1 MIEIFR
7 KGFRLDIPTDQV
19 ITFKKAQNLNGIQA
33 RYAYSNT
40 GSMDKTANNKK
51 LLELFDLPTN
61 KVNTLMNGFTVDVIL
76 NGSIQLRN
84 QTLTLQKETLDKV
97 NWYLL
102 YTDNSLVVKLKET
115 YINEVVK
122 GFKYKKTFDDFYAKQ
137 AGVKS
142 RSVLI
147 ETQPKSG
154 LFVMEEMPLALQVRE
169 VVKLLFEQNG
179 YSVYGDFFIADSPI
193 EEFYIAGNKGI
204 YEIYSGLGEG
214 FSPSFDETLD
224 AYKFL
229 TDILVYFNCYADVDD
244 TYKTV
249 VVNRWTNLGNYKT
262 SYVDYSKHYEN
273 YQDYAFQSKLAKRN
287 EMTYSDSGTAYNSFF
302 PNNLSSQDKAT
313 YIASAFGTGAAN
325 LFDDSDIED
334 NGHIPLRANG
344 AVGETSA
351 VRMFKIS
358 ATPITTKVY
367 IDGAPV
373 TLSGLRAIP
382 VSMRDVYTEFHKE
395 YTDFI
400 LTPLV
405 ANIVFTYDEIM
416 AADFSMTKVFFVEQ
430 LSSYWIPLE
439 INFSTK
445 KDKIIVK
452 AMLVKKRKVES
463 PILNNFNSIELDFK
477 EKALFPLELLKS
489 MYPMPPNNYPWDVV
503 IFKRYDQDKN
513 RLYVNDILIP
523 ADSLPQAFSLADI
536 STIKIEANK
545 PSDTGP
551 DKNTDSLYIEAIDTN
566 GGISNEA
573 YITIKH
579 TGVASLQSDFKQ
591 NDPLSYQRL
600 GFDIGGI
607 YIQALNYITGPKPN
621 LNTTITTPNIQ
632 KVSNDAPDDSFNL
645 INVTENYSQIK
656 VEIPS
661 FNLYLKTDSNG
672 IGKARAHVKLIIFDG
687 TTELQVYET
696 GSANNQTQ
704 NIIVPAQSRILNNI
718 AINKKIR
725 VYLKYEFDNRRGSNS
740 GSMNVFTTVSNMRAI
755 ISTTKII

>member
-19 ITFKKAQNLNGIQA
+19 VTFKKAQNLNGIQA

-40 GSMDKTANNKK
+40 GTMDKTANNKK

-122 GFKYKKTFDDFYAKQ
+122 GFKYKKNLVDFVSNQFGTKF
-137 AGVKS
+137 KT
-142 RSVLI
+142 VLI

-154 LFVMEEMPLALQVRE
+154 LFVIEEMPLALQARE

-179 YSVYGDFFIADSPI
+179 YSVYGDFFEAGSAVEDY
-193 EEFYIAGNKGI
+193 YIAANKGV
-204 YEIYSGLGEG
+204 YEIYGGSGDG
-214 FSPSFDETLD
+214 FSPTFDETLD

-229 TDILVYFNCYADVDD
+229 TDILIYFNCYADVDD

-249 VVNRWTNLGNYKT
+249 VVNRWTNLGDYKT
-262 SYVDYSKHYEN
+262 SYVDYSKHFEN

-287 EMTYSDSGTAYNSFF
+287 DMTYSDSGTTYNSFF

-313 YIASAFGTGAAN
+313 YISSAFGTGSLN
-325 LFDDSDIED
+325 TFDDSDLED
-334 NGHIPLRANG
+334 DGSIPLRANG

-351 VRMFKIS
+351 VRIFKIS
-358 ATPITTKVY
+358 ATPITTKVFVN
-367 IDGAPV
+367 GEPQA
-373 TLSGLRAIP
+373 LSGFRAVP

-405 ANIVFTYDEIM
+405 GNLVFTYDEIM
-416 AADFSMTKVFFVEQ
+416 AADFSMVKVFFVDK

-445 KDKIIVK
+445 KDKITVK

-463 PILNNFNSIELDFK
+463 PALNNFNSIELDFK
-477 EKALFPLELLKS
+477 EKAVFPLDLLRS

-513 RLYVNDILIP
+513 SLYVNDVLIP
-523 ADSLPQAFSLADI
+523 ANSLPQAFSLADI
-536 STIKIEANK
+536 ATIKIEANK
-545 PSDTGP
+545 PSDTTP
-551 DKNTDSLYIEAIDTN
+551 DRNTDSLYIEAIDTN

-579 TGVASLQSDFKQ
+579 TGVASLQSDFRQ

-600 GFDIGGI
+600 DFDIGGI
-607 YIQALNYITGPKPN
+607 NVLAVNYIVGTKPN
-621 LNTTITTPNIQ
+621 LNTTITTANIQ
-632 KVSNDAPDDSFNL
+632 KVSNDAPDDTFNL
-645 INVTENYSQIK
+645 VNITEAYSQIK
-656 VEIPS
+656 VDVPS
-661 FNLYLKTDSNG
+661 FNIYLKTDSNG

-687 TTELQVYET
+687 TTELQVYEV
-696 GSANNQTQ
+696 GSADNQTQ
-704 NIIVPAQSRILNNI
+704 NILVPAQSRTLNNV
-718 AINKKIR
+718 AIGKKLR

-740 GSMNVFTTVSNMRAI
+740 GSMNVFTTVSNMSVI
-755 ISTTKII
+755 ISTTKTV